1 MKLKGK
7 NNMKKIIPSYLANN
21 PGHYSPM
28 IISNGMLYVSGILSI
43 DPDTQEVV
51 QGSIE
56 EHTMQALKNL
66 DRLLKEAGTSKD
78 SVVQCRVY
86 ISDVFCWN
94 TVNKIYAEY
103 FKDHKPVRTIVPTR
117 ELHHGCLIEIEAVA
131 ELEERL

>member
-1 MKLKGK
+1 
-7 NNMKKIIPSYLANN
+7 
-21 PGHYSPM
+21 
-28 IISNGMLYVSGILSI
+28 
-43 DPDTQEVV
+43 
-51 QGSIE
+51 
-56 EHTMQALKNL
+56 MQALENL

-86 ISDVFCWN
+86 IPDVSSWS

-131 ELEERL
+131 EFEERL